1 MKLLFDENIS
11 WRIKKL
17 VDKHFPNSIHVSD
30 IKKSLITDMEIWKY
44 AKQNNFVIVTFDED
58 FFNIQMIENF
68 PPKIIWLRHGN
79 TATKVLSKKII
90 SLKNTISDFCHNEEQ
105 GVLEVY

>member
-11 WRIKKL
+11 CRIKKL

-44 AKQNNFVIVTFDED
+44 AKQLSALGI
-58 FFNIQMIENF
+58 IEAK
-68 PPKIIWLRHGN
+68 PSSTGQRGKTTLIGLHQIPALELEKE
-79 TATKVLSKKII
+79 I
-90 SLKNTISDFCHNEEQ
+90 SLLLEKSLKEKNNWK
-105 GVLEVY
+105 